1 MRETCQFLSVF
12 TMVCS
17 SWYLVI
23 DVAAF
28 AETSNP
34 IVRVEIGLPS
44 MLLMIGRLL
53 HSDSWPFPSFL
64 PPQLFSS
71 RCIIVVF
78 TFNGWL
84 LKRTLSFKFAY
95 LEVLARQT
103 AWRELPE
110 TFFYQAGNLC
120 PYSKARPV
128 SPFLDLHFFIV
139 ESSIFIPWC
148 SWRPRE
154 PKDSI

>member
-12 TMVCS
+12 IMVCS

-34 IVRVEIGLPS
+34 IVRIEIGFPS
-44 MLLMIGRLL
+44 MLLMMGRLL
-53 HSDSWPFPSFL
+53 HSDLWPFPSFL
-64 PPQLFSS
+64 WGYYPPQLFSS

-78 TFNGWL
+78 MLNGWL
-84 LKRTLSFKFAY
+84 LKRQCHSNFGSVRHWGGKYPTIAY
-95 LEVLARQT
+95 LEVFAGQT
-103 AWRELPE
+103 AWRKLPE

-120 PYSKARPV
+120 SYSKALPV
-128 SPFLDLHFFIV
+128 SSFLDLL
-139 ESSIFIPWC
+139 
-148 SWRPRE
+148 
-154 PKDSI
+154 